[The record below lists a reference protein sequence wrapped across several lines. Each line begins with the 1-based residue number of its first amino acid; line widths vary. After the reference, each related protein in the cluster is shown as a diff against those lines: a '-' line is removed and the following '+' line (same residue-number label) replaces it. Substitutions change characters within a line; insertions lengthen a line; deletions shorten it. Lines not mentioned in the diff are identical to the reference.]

1 MKDEIKEV
9 APSPDSYEKK
19 PSFNKPKGNQ
29 GRVAFIVNGKVFIE
43 YGKGLGTFIPFIAK
57 EHANLKEGD
66 QIYF

>member
-1 MKDEIKEV
+1 MVIEEKEIPIVEIQ
-9 APSPDSYEKK
+9 EKK
-19 PSFNKPKGNQ
+19 FPQKRQGNQ

-43 YGKGLGTFIPFIAK
+43 YGKGLGTFIPFTAK